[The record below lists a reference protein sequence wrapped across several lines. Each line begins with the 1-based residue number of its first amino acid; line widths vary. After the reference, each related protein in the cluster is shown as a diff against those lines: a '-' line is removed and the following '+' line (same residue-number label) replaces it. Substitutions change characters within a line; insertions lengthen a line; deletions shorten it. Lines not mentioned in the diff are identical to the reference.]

1 MKILLTGSAGFL
13 GSHLYPLLSDHD
25 VYPVLSRAYD
35 LRQHDHIDALFDHF
49 VKPDIVYHLA
59 ANVGGISYNMA
70 NPASIY
76 YDNVMMNTQ
85 LIQKCA
91 EIGVGKFVF
100 VSSVC
105 AYPDFPLL
113 PMKEGNLWSGYP
125 EKSNG
130 SYGISKRVALA
141 QLEACREQYGMAFEY
156 PIPVNMYGPRDN
168 FGESGHVIAALVRK
182 FIEAKEVV
190 TIWGDG
196 KATRDFLY
204 AGDVAKALSK
214 FIDTDVGQPVNI
226 SSNQEVSIA
235 ELVDL
240 LVELTGFDGTVA
252 WDKTKPT
259 GEKRRLYDNSRA
271 KSLLGWQPETSLIDG
286 LRQTIEWY
294 RGNKGT

>member
-13 GSHLYPLLSDHD
+13 GSHLYPLLSNHD

-35 LRQHDHIDALFDHF
+35 LRQRDYIDALFRHF
-49 VKPDIVYHLA
+49 GKPAIVYHLA

-76 YDNVMMNTQ
+76 FDNITMNTQ

-100 VSSVC
+100 VSSAC
-105 AYPDFPLL
+105 AYPAYTSL
-113 PMKEGNLWSGYP
+113 PTKEDDLWNGYP
-125 EKSNG
+125 ELSNG

-141 QLEACREQYGMAFEY
+141 QLEACCDQYGMKFEY

-168 FGESGHVIAALVRK
+168 FEESGHVIAALVRR
-182 FIEAKEVV
+182 FVEAKEVV

-204 AGDVAKALSK
+204 VGDVAKALAR
-214 FIDTDVGQPVNI
+214 FADTDVGQPVNI
-226 SSNQEVSIA
+226 SSNWEVSIA
-235 ELVDL
+235 ELVAMIAN
-240 LVELTGFDGTVA
+240 LTGFDGTVA
-252 WDKTKPT
+252 WDQTKPR
-259 GEKRRLYDNSRA
+259 GEARRRYDNRLA
-271 KSLLGWQPETSLIDG
+271 KSLLVWQPETSLRDG
-286 LRQTIEWY
+286 LQRTIEWY
-294 RGNKGT
+294 RENRG

>member
-13 GSHLYPLLSDHD
+13 GSHLYSLLNGYD

-35 LRQHDHIDALFDHF
+35 LRQKDHINALFRH
-49 VKPDIVYHLA
+49 VGKPDIVYHLA

-76 YDNVMMNTQ
+76 YDNIMMNTQ
-85 LIQKCA
+85 LVQKCA
-91 EIGVGKFVF
+91 MVGVRKFVF

-105 AYPDFPLL
+105 AYPNHAPL
-113 PMKEGNLWSGYP
+113 PTTENDIWQGYP

-130 SYGISKRVALA
+130 AYGISKRVALA
-141 QLEACREQYGMAFEY
+141 QMEACRDQYGMQFEY

-168 FGESGHVIAALVRK
+168 FNESGHVIAALVRR
-182 FIEAKEVV
+182 FIEAKEIV

-204 AGDVAKALSK
+204 VGDVANALAK
-214 FIDTDVGQPVNI
+214 FVDTDAGRPVNI
-226 SSNQEVSIA
+226 SSNREVSIA
-235 ELVDL
+235 ELVDI
-240 LVELTGFDGTVA
+240 LVELTGFAGTVA

-259 GEKRRLYDNSRA
+259 GEARRLYHNGEAER
-271 KSLLGWQPETSLIDG
+271 LLGWQPETSLRDG
-286 LRQTIEWY
+286 LQMTIEWY
-294 RGNKGT
+294 RENRE